1 MPTFREILTAGD
13 TELARMFYRVKT
25 TSTADFRKAIDHAA
39 AQLGLNHT
47 QLVCAL
53 GFNPAIRELTDIL
66 SLIGFSSY
74 KLLTYRRNELFAT
87 DAYHQLDI
95 DNVIDIYTTDSA
107 DAELLETLRELLP
120 RRLANIENELS
131 ESEEAATMISYKME
145 VHALYSGAIATP
157 AFAAARI
164 ATPIAGLRQ
173 RIGEVQMIV
182 AGAYLA
188 PTRLFVM
195 DTLMPEEKRYLVEA
209 GYVDA
214 ALVAARLANA
224 DISEDER
231 QMLEDYA

>member
-1 MPTFREILTAGD
+1 MASFREILTAGD
-13 TELARMFYRVKT
+13 TELVRLFYRVKAFST
-25 TSTADFRKAIDHAA
+25 TDFRQAINHAA

-53 GFNPAIRELTDIL
+53 GFNPAIRDLTDIL

-95 DNVIDIYTTDSA
+95 DNVIDIYTTDAA
-107 DAELLETLRELLP
+107 DAELLGIVRELLP
-120 RRLANIENELS
+120 RRLANIENKII
-131 ESEEAATMISYKME
+131 ESEDAATVISYKME
-145 VHALYSGAIATP
+145 IHALYSGGIATP
-157 AFAAARI
+157 AFAAARV
-164 ATPIAGLRQ
+164 AAPIAGLRQ

-188 PTRLFVM
+188 PDRLFVM
-195 DTLMPEEKRYLVEA
+195 DTLLPEEKRYLLEA
-209 GYVDA
+209 GYIDA
-214 ALVAARLANA
+214 ALVATRLANA

-231 QMLEDYA
+231 QMLEDDA